1 MVLLVVTIA
10 VMKLWYCIWQ
20 YVVSALVLTI
30 VALNLVEVL
39 EVVAN
44 IEVSVVVNVVLVLEM
59 EFTNDKK

>member
-1 MVLLVVTIA
+1 
-10 VMKLWYCIWQ
+10 MKLWYCIWQ

-44 IEVSVVVNVVLVLEM
+44 IEVSVVVNVVLVLEV
-59 EFTNDKK
+59 ESTNEKK

>member
-1 MVLLVVTIA
+1 MVLLVATIA

-44 IEVSVVVNVVLVLEM
+44 IEVSVVLNVELVLEV
-59 EFTNDKK
+59 EFTNEKK

>member
-1 MVLLVVTIA
+1 MVLLVATIA

-44 IEVSVVVNVVLVLEM
+44 IEVSVVENVVLILEV
-59 EFTNDKK
+59 EFTNEKK

>member
-1 MVLLVVTIA
+1 MVLLVATIA

-44 IEVSVVVNVVLVLEM
+44 IEVSVVVNVVLVLEV
-59 EFTNDKK
+59 EFTNEKK

>member
-1 MVLLVVTIA
+1 MVLLVAHIA

-39 EVVAN
+39 EVIAN
-44 IEVSVVVNVVLVLEM
+44 IEVSVVVNVVLLLEV
-59 EFTNDKK
+59 EFTNEKK

>member
-1 MVLLVVTIA
+1 MILLVATIA

-44 IEVSVVVNVVLVLEM
+44 IEVSILVNVVLVLEV
-59 EFTNDKK
+59 ESTNEKK